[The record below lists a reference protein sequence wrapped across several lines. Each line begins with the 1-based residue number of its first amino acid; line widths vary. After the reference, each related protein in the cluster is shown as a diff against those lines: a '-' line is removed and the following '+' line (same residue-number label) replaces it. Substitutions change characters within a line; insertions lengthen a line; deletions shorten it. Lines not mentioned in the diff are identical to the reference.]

1 MCVLNAYLL
10 STVGVSSTLL
20 VVAISASVEPSANK
34 GEKKNLWS
42 SKTLEDYFQ
51 WLIVMYL
58 IHKIAV
64 GALKLI
70 SHSIVAFLVSQ

>member
-34 GEKKNLWS
+34 GEKK
-42 SKTLEDYFQ
+42 TFE
-51 WLIVMYL
+51 
-58 IHKIAV
+58 
-64 GALKLI
+64 
-70 SHSIVAFLVSQ
+70 VAKPYIFSD